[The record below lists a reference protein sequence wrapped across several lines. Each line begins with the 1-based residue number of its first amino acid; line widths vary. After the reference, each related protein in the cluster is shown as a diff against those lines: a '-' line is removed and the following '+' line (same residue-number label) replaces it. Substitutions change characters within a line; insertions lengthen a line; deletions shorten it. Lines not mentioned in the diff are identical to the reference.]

1 MRFHFKEI
9 KHVPGN
15 KVYIVDALSRLQ
27 TRSQTVKSAIDDDE
41 MQAHIGSVI
50 SSMPASDARLQQ
62 IMKTQEDDP
71 VCRQIKVHCCEGWPD
86 KYSLKDAM
94 KLYWSSRGELSV
106 VQNILLKASRIVIPS
121 SMRLVILDKIHEGHQ
136 GITKCRERAKNSV
149 WWPGLSR
156 EIQDLVQQCR
166 VCALQRD
173 NKPKTLIT
181 TPFPDR
187 PWRIV
192 ATDLFELKSVDYLIV
207 IDYVSRYMEVAAMQK
222 TTKSNEV
229 IRALKSIFA
238 THGIPEQVRSDNGP
252 QFDSAKFSY
261 FAKEWGFKHG
271 TSSPRFP

>member
-106 VQNILLKASRIVIPS
+106 VQNILLKASRIVISS
-121 SMRLVILDKIHEGHQ
+121 SMRLEILDKIHQGHQ
-136 GITKCRERAKNSV
+136 GITKSRERAKILSGGHDSAEKSRIWCNNAEFALFKGTTSLNR
-149 WWPGLSR
+149 LSR
-156 EIQDLVQQCR
+156 HPYLTV
-166 VCALQRD
+166 
-173 NKPKTLIT
+173 PG
-181 TPFPDR
+181 
-187 PWRIV
+187 
-192 ATDLFELKSVDYLIV
+192 KS
-207 IDYVSRYMEVAAMQK
+207 
-222 TTKSNEV
+222 
-229 IRALKSIFA
+229 
-238 THGIPEQVRSDNGP
+238 
-252 QFDSAKFSY
+252 
-261 FAKEWGFKHG
+261 
-271 TSSPRFP
+271 